1 MGKLRYR
8 APSIEVIS
16 KERVNEIAP
25 LLMSGGGGGGSVTP
39 QYSYVYVV
47 NSPQFGYGVLGHSGI
62 LIRSPSGSV
71 KLYSF
76 HPRDN
81 ASPDKEGSIARI
93 VRSGDGA
100 SFQAFESA
108 CLAPAP
114 DSPASGILVD
124 NGAMRWHE
132 PFRRALELTVPYS
145 KALSMESFALRSVSH
160 PPRYN
165 VVSYNCQ
172 SYVNSVLA
180 AGGVVLGMSLGSG
193 NIFSYAGS
201 LVPNEVFDGAD
212 AAGTSGVSGL
222 RRIEF
227 PAP

>member
-1 MGKLRYR
+1 MGKLHYR
-8 APSIEVIS
+8 TPSIEVIS

-25 LLMSGGGGGGSVTP
+25 LLMSGGGGGSVTP
-39 QYSYVYVV
+39 QFSYVYVV
-47 NSPQFGYGVLGHSGI
+47 NSPQFFSGVLGHSGI
-62 LIRSPSGSV
+62 LIRSPLGSV

-81 ASPDKEGSIARI
+81 ASGDKEGSIARI

-108 CLAPAP
+108 CFTPAP
-114 DSPASGILVD
+114 NSPAPGILVD
-124 NGAMRWHE
+124 NGTMQWYE

-145 KALSMESFALRSVSH
+145 RALSMESFALRSVSH

-180 AGGVVLGMSLGSG
+180 AGNVVLGMSLGSG

-212 AAGTSGVSGL
+212 LAGTSGVSGL
-222 RRIEF
+222 QRIVF
-227 PAP
+227 PSP